1 MQIEFLAKLTH
12 LGAVEGP
19 GGRLV
24 FQDVTAWIG
33 EDAVFQITKLFLIRG
48 AFDQCLLP
56 LLRFRS
62 LGGMIKVLPLTM
74 LLVRAWR

>member
-24 FQDVTAWIG
+24 FQDVTA
-33 EDAVFQITKLFLIRG
+33 
-48 AFDQCLLP
+48 
-56 LLRFRS
+56 
-62 LGGMIKVLPLTM
+62 
-74 LLVRAWR
+74 